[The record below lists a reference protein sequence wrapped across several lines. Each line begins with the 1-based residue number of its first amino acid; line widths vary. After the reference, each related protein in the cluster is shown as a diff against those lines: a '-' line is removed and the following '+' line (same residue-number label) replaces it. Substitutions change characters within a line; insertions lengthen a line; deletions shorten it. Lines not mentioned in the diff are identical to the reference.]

1 MSNGAKKRAI
11 DFTGVQDR
19 SGINPKHVPE
29 GDYLAR
35 IESVT
40 ENESNAGNQQWV
52 FTLTLVNK
60 KGGGS
65 YPYYCPLEDN
75 LWKLRNLLMATG
87 IEVPKKKIGVDPN
100 KFVKKQLGVTL
111 VDDEYEGRMKSVIDN
126 VFPAEDV
133 EEEEEE
139 EPVVQ
144 SKSRSA
150 RSSRT
155 ASKST
160 TATRGKTRRKP
171 AVEED
176 EDDEEVTEED
186 MDELELDEL

>member
-1 MSNGAKKRAI
+1 MSNGAKKRAV

-19 SGINPKHVPE
+19 SGINPRHVPE

-40 ENESNAGNQQWV
+40 ENESGSGNPQWV
-52 FTLTLVNK
+52 FTLSLVNK

-65 YPYYCPLEDN
+65 YPYYCQLNDN

-87 IEVPKKKIGVDPN
+87 IDVPKKRIAVDPN
-100 KFVKKQLGVTL
+100 KFVKKELGITL

-139 EPVVQ
+139 EPVQ
-144 SKSRSA
+144 TSKSRST

-155 ASKST
+155 ASKRAPAKSSG
-160 TATRGKTRRKP
+160 RNRKA
-171 AVEED
+171 AVEDD
-176 EDDEEVTEED
+176 EDDEEVSEED